1 MYADVEDNID
11 IDTDIDIGID
21 ILRIEDS
28 WIDGRCW
35 MMKGCWMK
43 VKMKMR
49 YFQSLD
55 ESCGVIKGG
64 FFFKKLQKFAG
75 LTSA

>member
-1 MYADVEDNID
+1 MYADVDD

-28 WIDGRCW
+28 RIYGRCW

-43 VKMKMR
+43 LKMNR
-49 YFQSLD
+49 
-55 ESCGVIKGG
+55 
-64 FFFKKLQKFAG
+64 
-75 LTSA
+75 